1 MSLTTFFVE
10 FAKLLNVQTI
20 FNCLWAT
27 GFGIIV
33 GMLPGLTATM
43 GVALLTGL
51 TFRFASDQVVV
62 ILISVY
68 VGAIYGGS
76 RSAILLNIPGTPAN
90 AATCVDGNPLARAG
104 KAGYAIGL
112 ATTSSAIGT
121 FIGLV
126 ALAVFSPML
135 GRIALSFKSWE
146 FFTLAIFGIVICGN
160 LTAPKDP
167 LKGWVAGLLGLLLS
181 QIGQESIGAYPRF
194 TFGTV
199 QLSGGLSLIPVL
211 VGTYGV
217 SEIIGV
223 MKMPVDYTVRTK
235 VERVVPK
242 LSDILDYWR
251 TILRSGLIGVIV
263 GAIPGV
269 GEDTAAWISYDFAKR
284 RSKKPEEFGHG
295 SYEGLIASETG
306 NNACI
311 GGAIIPVLTLAIP
324 GSAPAAVLLAAMW
337 LHGIRPGPLL
347 PIEQPAFI
355 GTVTAIFMLSTIAMT
370 LLGLSF
376 VRPMVKVLQVPRT
389 ILMPIIFTLCAVGS
403 FAINGR
409 LFDVYLMLI
418 FGVIGYF
425 MRDNDFPAAPLVLG
439 FILGPMAD
447 DNLRR
452 ALVLRS
458 GSIAPFFT
466 RPICQV
472 LWALTLLVIIS
483 RSPIPGMIRA
493 LFKRR
498 ESRA

>member
-1 MSLTTFFVE
+1 
-10 FAKLLNVQTI
+10 
-20 FNCLWAT
+20 
-27 GFGIIV
+27 
-33 GMLPGLTATM
+33 
-43 GVALLTGL
+43 
-51 TFRFASDQVVV
+51 
-62 ILISVY
+62 
-68 VGAIYGGS
+68 
-76 RSAILLNIPGTPAN
+76 
-90 AATCVDGNPLARAG
+90 
-104 KAGYAIGL
+104 
-112 ATTSSAIGT
+112 
-121 FIGLV
+121 
-126 ALAVFSPML
+126 
-135 GRIALSFKSWE
+135 
-146 FFTLAIFGIVICGN
+146 
-160 LTAPKDP
+160 
-167 LKGWVAGLLGLLLS
+167 
-181 QIGQESIGAYPRF
+181 
-194 TFGTV
+194 
-199 QLSGGLSLIPVL
+199 
-211 VGTYGV
+211 
-217 SEIIGV
+217 
-223 MKMPVDYTVRTK
+223 
-235 VERVVPK
+235 
-242 LSDILDYWR
+242 
-251 TILRSGLIGVIV
+251 
-263 GAIPGV
+263 
-269 GEDTAAWISYDFAKR
+269 
-284 RSKKPEEFGHG
+284 
-295 SYEGLIASETG
+295 
-306 NNACI
+306 
-311 GGAIIPVLTLAIP
+311 
-324 GSAPAAVLLAAMW
+324 MW